1 MPRRHARPEAVVRRI
16 AAALLVSMFVPAA
29 QAAAQPAK
37 ADTAT
42 KAAPPPRAE
51 LSGVLFA
58 NFQYGGTRGARS
70 ANRFEVERAYLTV
83 RGRLSERASIRVTAD
98 VYQQRDTARDEYYSG
113 WAFRAKY
120 AFLQYELLTSDHPS
134 GFEADARLGMLHT
147 VVIGHEQS
155 FWPRWISNVGLERA
169 GFFSSADVGAA
180 VAVGFPRRLGEI
192 YATVTNGPGYQ
203 SRETDRFKDAAIRLT
218 MTPFGASSNAILRTL
233 AISPWISEGAR
244 ASRYAEGVGSIAP
257 IPEAR
262 GRDRW
267 GVLAGVGSP
276 AVTAVGHYGV
286 RREELE
292 SLVASGADSTVSART
307 ESAAILSG
315 FAILRPF
322 SARPDFPLRP
332 LGFLVRLDQIE
343 DLDLGGERRAVIAG
357 LLWEVDSRLSFA
369 LDYQEQTLRNQPVSA
384 SAARIRALDTR
395 TWFLHAVAA
404 F

>member
-1 MPRRHARPEAVVRRI
+1 MLARLCAACRSGCRAFLVAAMFLMVSPVTAV
-16 AAALLVSMFVPAA
+16 A
-29 QAAAQPAK
+29 QQPVG
-37 ADTAT
+37 DSSTRPT
-42 KAAPPPRAE
+42 PPPRVD

-58 NFQYGGTRGARS
+58 NFQYGGAPGARS
-70 ANRFEVERAYLTV
+70 ANRFEIERAYLTV

-113 WAFRAKY
+113 WAIRAKY

-147 VVIGHEQS
+147 VVINHEQS

-180 VAVGFPRRLGEI
+180 VTVGFPRRLGGL

-218 MTPFGASSNAILRTL
+218 MTPFGASSNPILRSL
-233 AISPWISEGAR
+233 AISPWIYEGAR
-244 ASRYAEGVGSIAP
+244 ASRYAEGVGTIAP

-286 RREELE
+286 RREEVE
-292 SLVASGADSTVSART
+292 SLIASGADSTVSART

-322 SARPDFPLRP
+322 SARPGFPLRP
-332 LGFLVRLDQIE
+332 LGLLVRVDEIE

-357 LLWEVDSRLSFA
+357 LLWEVDPRLSFA

-384 SAARIRALDTR
+384 PAARIRAIDTR